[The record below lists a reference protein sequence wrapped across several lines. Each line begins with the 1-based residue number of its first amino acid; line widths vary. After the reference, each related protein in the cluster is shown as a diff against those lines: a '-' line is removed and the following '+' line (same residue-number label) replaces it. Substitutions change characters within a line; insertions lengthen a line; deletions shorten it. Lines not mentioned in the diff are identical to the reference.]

1 MGRRVSP
8 DQSRRINRFSAGR
21 SVGEGQPQ
29 GAGSHAPC
37 PHDTR
42 GEVSGQRPP
51 LSFRYLSSSESVERM
66 SQVFSSRLLFNVSIA
81 FQNW

>member
-1 MGRRVSP
+1 MGRRVPP
-8 DQSRRINRFSAGR
+8 DQGRSINRFSAGR
-21 SVGEGQPQ
+21 SVGEGQP
-29 GAGSHAPC
+29 HAPG

-42 GEVSGQRPP
+42 VEVSGQRPP

-66 SQVFSSRLLFNVSIA
+66 SQVFSSRLLFNVSIV